1 MLSRTLEET
10 LLKALELAGE
20 RGQKNAMLEHLLLAL
35 TEDKDAVA
43 VLPLGS
49 LKLKKMRRNLIAF
62 LDRQRGGTP
71 VEANPTTGFQ
81 RAVRRAELHAEAAG
95 VETTGANVLLAVF
108 SERETPALSF
118 LEEQGLTRFDLKM
131 PTSVNEPTA

>member
-10 LLKALELAGE
+10 LLRALDLAGA
-20 RGQKNAMLEHLLLAL
+20 RGQKHAMLEHLLLAL

-49 LKLKKMRRNLIAF
+49 GKLNKMRQNLISF
-62 LDRQRGGTP
+62 LDRTRGTAP

-81 RAVRRAELHAEAAG
+81 RAVRRAELHADEAGIEA
-95 VETTGANVLLAVF
+95 TGANVLLAIF
-108 SERETPALSF
+108 FERETPALSF

-131 PTSVNEPTA
+131 PTSADEPTA